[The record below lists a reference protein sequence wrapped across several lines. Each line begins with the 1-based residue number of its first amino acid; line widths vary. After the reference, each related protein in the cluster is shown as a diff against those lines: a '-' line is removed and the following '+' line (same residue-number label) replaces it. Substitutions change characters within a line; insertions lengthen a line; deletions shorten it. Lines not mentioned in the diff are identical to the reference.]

1 MTSGVFDLKILPN
14 PSVEMFRRLAEAF
27 ETENNTG
34 SDASSGN
41 AHLDYVN
48 KQNAYYNAAPNMILS
63 GTSGLPGFDTAIQ
76 TSNTIGQGIQNY
88 AVKNPNDIFMTG
100 VSPNLTQ
107 MATQCSASALD
118 NLIAAKNPN
127 APVGCGWMYTGPTKN
142 SPYSEVSKGMV
153 GNAKGPLP
161 GFDVPNYKKWFFDLQ
176 LAKKQLLMDKCK
188 ALKACT
194 DVDSDVFQGSCGYCT
209 DIGQGVPIDSVGKP
223 LYPNESMGS
232 CSPGSIVRSGAS
244 CPPPPTGPQPVRD
257 KTCDPVNGR
266 LSAACLYNTAVL
278 GGCTDNGAMAMALK
292 SSPNPSDY
300 MASLRNTDAM
310 TIYQRAANPPIN
322 LNLFSQGQTTVGD
335 ALQEIRQLASNATK
349 PASSAIGAAA
359 RDLCLQRG
367 AIKGYDQ
374 CSNLPDG
381 TQSPFDMACLQQ
393 LFLKMGG
400 QPKGKAFPTIAT
412 MATYNAMGTL
422 GAVKQYWMQLLTNMK
437 SADGFV
443 DYATQRN
450 AMIQFL
456 GISPENTIVRA
467 PYSQGVEVLWFVP
480 VPGNPQKVA
489 GFLKRT
495 VERDIVQLQAGPSR
509 VPQIGGGAFGCC
521 IQMMDVRAPSN
532 FSAKFTVTVDD
543 GFWIAINQPANID
556 KTAMAQRTADV
567 PGLFENLGL
576 QGPTMY
582 QSNACTPLNAATPNI
597 VKMYYEDAGGGW
609 NAFQVTPQTC
619 NGVNAFQSQ
628 YYSLTCE
635 ARAPFLTYEV
645 GKSGAFEELRNPGLF
660 GQFMEVSNPEYHVR
674 TDERSAVP
682 GKKSFTR
689 MKGSGSYLYMPNIA
703 FQSWK
708 SMSFAVRFQT
718 MPVKET
724 LCHLMMGTFGQTFSI
739 IATPV
744 NGSTSVISVQHGG
757 MGGKYKTITTNY
769 YLTIGTWYL
778 FYINNNKTGFDLYC
792 NSFDGFTSSGGAATI
807 TTLAG
812 IDGANYP
819 MWDVNA
825 TRNPAPG
832 QPVQQCDIVF
842 SGGRYPNENM
852 GIYGSSSF
860 QFDLAWVHFFD
871 KTLTKEDVVRE
882 CNTNWIYT
890 QFPDSYNKYVSL
902 SV

>member
-1 MTSGVFDLKILPN
+1 MTSGVFDLKIVPN

-27 ETENNTG
+27 ESDNKTE
-34 SDASSGN
+34 N

-48 KQNAYYNAAPNMILS
+48 QNNAYYNAAPNMILS
-63 GTSGLPGFDTAIQ
+63 GTPGLAGFDEAIQ
-76 TSNTIGQGIQNY
+76 TSNIAGQGIQNY

-100 VSPNLTQ
+100 ISDNLGK
-107 MATQCSASALD
+107 MARQCAASDLD
-118 NLIAAKNPN
+118 SLIAAKNPK
-127 APVGCGWMYTGPTKN
+127 APVGCGWMYTPPAKN
-142 SPYSEVSKGMV
+142 SPYPEISKGMV

-161 GFDVPNYKKWFFDLQ
+161 GFDVPSYKKWFFDLQ

-194 DVDSDVFQGSCGYCT
+194 DVDTDVFQGSCGYCT

-223 LYPNESMGS
+223 LYPNEPMGT
-232 CSPGSIVRSGAS
+232 CSPGSIVRSRAS
-244 CPPPPTGPQPVRD
+244 CPPPPTGPEPIRD
-257 KTCDPVNGR
+257 KTCDPINGR
-266 LSAACLYNTAVL
+266 LTAACLYNTVIL
-278 GGCTDNGAMAMALK
+278 SGCTDNGAMAMALK

-300 MASLRNTDAM
+300 MASLRNSDAV
-310 TIYQRAANPPIN
+310 TIYQRSANPPIN
-322 LNLFSQGQTTVGD
+322 LNLFSQGQTTVSA
-335 ALQEIRQLASNATK
+335 ALQEIRQLAGNATK
-349 PASSAIGAAA
+349 PPSSAIGASA

-422 GAVKQYWMQLLTNMK
+422 GAVKQYWVQLLTNMK

-443 DYATQRN
+443 DYATQRD

-456 GISPENTIVRA
+456 GISPENMIVRA

-521 IQMMDVRAPSN
+521 VQMMDVRAPSD

-556 KTAMAQRTADV
+556 KTAMAQTVADV

-582 QSNACTPLNAATPNI
+582 QSKSCTPLNAARPNI

-609 NAFQVTPQTC
+609 NAFQVTPQIC
-619 NGVNAFQSQ
+619 NGVNAFQPQ

-660 GQFMEVSNPEYHVR
+660 GQFLGVSNPDYHLR

-682 GKKSFTR
+682 GKKAFIR
-689 MKGSGSYLYMPNIA
+689 LIGSRSHINMPNIA

-724 LCHLMMGTFGQTFSI
+724 LCHFYVGAALHDSFGI
-739 IATPV
+739 IATPI
-744 NGSTSVISVQHGG
+744 NGSTSTISIQHTWSGG
-757 MGGKYKTITTNY
+757 SKIINTNY

-778 FYINNNKTGFDLYC
+778 FYVNNNKTGFDLYC
-792 NSFDGFTSSGGAATI
+792 NSFDGFMSSGGAATV
-807 TTLAG
+807 TTLTATG
-812 IDGANYP
+812 S
-819 MWDVNA
+819 MWDTNG
-825 TRNPAPG
+825 TWNPAPG
-832 QPVQQCDIVF
+832 QPGQPCNIMF
-842 SGGRYPNENM
+842 SGSGPAWA
-852 GIYGSSSF
+852 GVFGSASF

-871 KTLTKEDVVRE
+871 KTLTREDVIRE
-882 CNTNWIYT
+882 CKADWVYT

-902 SV
+902 AE

>member
-1 MTSGVFDLKILPN
+1 
-14 PSVEMFRRLAEAF
+14 MFRRLAEAF
-27 ETENNTG
+27 DTG
-34 SDASSGN
+34 TGN

-48 KQNAYYNAAPNMILS
+48 QQNTYYNASPNMILS
-63 GTSGLPGFDTAIQ
+63 GTSGLPGFDQAIQ
-76 TSNTIGQGIQNY
+76 TSNTVGQGIQNY
-88 AVKNPNDIFMTG
+88 AVKSPNDIFMTG

-118 NLIAAKNPN
+118 NLIASKNPN

-142 SPYSEVSKGMV
+142 SPYPEVSKGMV

-194 DVDSDVFQGSCGYCT
+194 DVDTDVFQGSCGYCT

-223 LYPNESMGS
+223 LYPNEPMGS
-232 CSPGSIVRSGAS
+232 CSPGSIVRAGTS
-244 CPPPPTGPQPVRD
+244 CPPPPTGPEPVRD

-266 LSAACLYNTAVL
+266 LSTACLYNMAL
-278 GGCTDNGAMAMALK
+278 SGGCTDNGALAMALK

-300 MASLRNTDAM
+300 MASVRNSDAM
-310 TIYQRAANPPIN
+310 TIYQRSANPPMN
-322 LNLFSQGQTTVGD
+322 LNLFSQGNTTVGA
-335 ALQEIRQLASNATK
+335 ALQEIRQLAGNTSQPRT
-349 PASSAIGAAA
+349 SALGAAA

-374 CSNLPDG
+374 CSNLSDG

-422 GAVKQYWMQLLTNMK
+422 GAVKQYWTQLITNMK
-437 SADGFV
+437 SAEGFA
-443 DYATQRN
+443 DYATQRD
-450 AMIQFL
+450 AMVQFL
-456 GISPENTIVRA
+456 GISPESSIIRA
-467 PYSQGVEVLWFVP
+467 PYTQGVEVLWFVP
-480 VPGNPQKVA
+480 VPGNPRKVT

-495 VERDIVQLQAGPSR
+495 IERDIVQLQAGPSR
-509 VPQIGGGAFGCC
+509 VPQIGGGGFGCC
-521 IQMMDVRAPSN
+521 VQMMDVRAPSD
-532 FSAKFTVTVDD
+532 FAAKFTVTVDD
-543 GFWIAINQPANID
+543 GFWIAVNQPADID
-556 KTAMAQRTADV
+556 KTAMAQTVADT

-582 QSNACTPLNAATPNI
+582 QSNSCTPLNATTPNI

-619 NGVNAFQSQ
+619 SGVNAFQPQ
-628 YYSLTCE
+628 YYSLTCD

-660 GQFMEVSNPEYHVR
+660 GQFMEVGNPEYHLR
-674 TDERSAVP
+674 TDEKSAVP
-682 GKKSFTR
+682 GKKSFMR
-689 MKGSGSYLYMPNIA
+689 MNGSGSYLYMPNIA

-708 SMSFAVRFQT
+708 SMSFAVRLQT

-724 LCHLMMGTFGQTFSI
+724 LCYFITGGSGQTFSI
-739 IATPV
+739 IATPI
-744 NGSTSVISVQHGG
+744 NGSTSIISIQLGRGG
-757 MGGKYKTITTNY
+757 GWYAKFNTNY

-778 FYINNNKTGFDLYC
+778 FYINNNKTSFDLYC
-792 NSFDGFTSSGGAATI
+792 NSFDGFTSSGGVATV
-807 TTLAG
+807 TPLAG
-812 IDGANYP
+812 GNDTNNYP
-819 MWDVNA
+819 RWDVNA
-825 TRNPAPG
+825 TQNPAPG
-832 QPVQQCDIVF
+832 QVGQSCEIVF
-842 SGGRYPNENM
+842 SGGRYPNENK

-871 KTLTKEDVVRE
+871 KTLTKEDVIRE
-882 CNTNWIYT
+882 CKANWIYT

-902 SV
+902 AE